1 MILNGTCQTLPLGE
15 ADRLF
20 FKGGSR
26 IVEAAKAV
34 CAECP
39 ARVECLTLG
48 MSAEFGIYG
57 GLTPGERDAIDPLR
71 IIVP

>member
-20 FKGGSR
+20 FKGGFL

-39 ARVECLTLG
+39 AQPECLALG
-48 MSAEFGIYG
+48 MSAEFGIFG
-57 GLTPGERDAIDPLR
+57 GLTPAERDRLDPGRLG
-71 IIVP
+71 